1 MSERVTKTE
10 ITPSVKRRV
19 AASVFIVAFAF
30 GLNITGIL
38 PVLGILNEKY
48 QQYGTSAVQLLQT
61 IMYLL
66 LIVGSLMVGWM
77 TTKISKKNITLLG
90 LLIVGC
96 CGVLPFLWKFCG
108 ASDRRIVIGFG
119 YGIMGP
125 MNTAIISEFFPPEE
139 RAGYMG
145 LHVVGMGIGT
155 MVGNLLGGMLEGS
168 VTGIF
173 ILYI

>member
-77 TTKISKKNITLLG
+77 TTKISKKKYHITGTFDRRMLRSASVFYG
-90 LLIVGC
+90 
-96 CGVLPFLWKFCG
+96 KFCG
-108 ASDRRIVIGFG
+108 ASDRPYRDRIRYTV
-119 YGIMGP
+119 
-125 MNTAIISEFFPPEE
+125 SWD
-139 RAGYMG
+139 R
-145 LHVVGMGIGT
+145 
-155 MVGNLLGGMLEGS
+155 
-168 VTGIF
+168 
-173 ILYI
+173 

>member
-1 MSERVTKTE
+1 MSECVTKTE

-96 CGVLPFLWKFCG
+96 CGVLPFFSGKFRG
-108 ASDRRIVIGFG
+108 TFDRADRDRIRIWYYGSDEYRD
-119 YGIMGP
+119 
-125 MNTAIISEFFPPEE
+125 
-139 RAGYMG
+139 
-145 LHVVGMGIGT
+145 HQ
-155 MVGNLLGGMLEGS
+155 
-168 VTGIF
+168 
-173 ILYI
+173 